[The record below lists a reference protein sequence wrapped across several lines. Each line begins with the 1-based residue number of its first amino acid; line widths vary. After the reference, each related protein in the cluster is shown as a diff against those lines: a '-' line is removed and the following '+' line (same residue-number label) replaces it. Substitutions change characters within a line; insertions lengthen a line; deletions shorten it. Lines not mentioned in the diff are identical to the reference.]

1 MRLFRWAFYLVMF
14 AAFVW
19 FGTMVPLGNRSLF
32 GHILAIAHTKEAH
45 ELAEGT
51 KLEAEKVAEKV
62 KHDLASD
69 GGAPLHNKEQ
79 SEQLDDGDRKELQKL
94 VKAKSQAHP

>member
-1 MRLFRWAFYLVMF
+1 VRLFRWAFYLVMF
-14 AAFVW
+14 GAFVW
-19 FGTMVPLGNRSLF
+19 FGTMVQLGNRSLF
-32 GHILAIAHTKEAH
+32 GHIVAIAHTKEAH

-69 GGAPLHNKEQ
+69 GGAAPQKA
-79 SEQLDDGDRKELQKL
+79 EQLDDADRKELQKL
-94 VKAKSQAHP
+94 VKAKSHP

>member
-1 MRLFRWAFYLVMF
+1 MRLFRWTFYLVML

-19 FGTMVPLGNRSLF
+19 FGTMVQLGNKSLF
-32 GHILAIAHTKEAH
+32 GHLLAIAHTKEAQD
-45 ELAEGT
+45 LAEGT

-69 GGAPLHNKEQ
+69 GGVPQK
-79 SEQLDDGDRKELQKL
+79 SEKSESLDDGDRKELQKL
-94 VKAKSQAHP
+94 VKAKSRP